1 MKLTKVKKSAIVH
14 LKSWTIVVI
23 WIHLNWLWGPKMDL
37 GCLGIRKCI
46 LKDLWVHLQ
55 PFRLL
60 DLFYRCKKY
69 DFWKFS
75 TLLLPKKNTK
85 HFSNLFSNN
94 AHLINAH
101 IKIDTCH
108 KFMLSPNNLKFKPI
122 IILEKINH
130 IYSKVEIK
138 TLKKAKLC
146 LVIKSQR
153 FVKP

>member
-1 MKLTKVKKSAIVH
+1 MTFESFQLY
-14 LKSWTIVVI
+14 
-23 WIHLNWLWGPKMDL
+23 
-37 GCLGIRKCI
+37 C
-46 LKDLWVHLQ
+46 
-55 PFRLL
+55 F
-60 DLFYRCKKY
+60 
-69 DFWKFS
+69 
-75 TLLLPKKNTK
+75 PKKNTK

-101 IKIDTCH
+101 IKTDTCH

-130 IYSKVEIK
+130 IYSMVEIK